1 MNVELY
7 KATMDV
13 VSEAIKILGPA
24 IITAIVGYKVGQ
36 SQLLLKI
43 EELNKNNEFKA
54 REKIFDFHKE
64 RLSKVDESIA
74 SLTEGLGQFAGMT
87 LADMNDEMNFSL
99 FINKYIV
106 LHLNGLPFH
115 LNHIKDEL
123 IKYPDEFN
131 RELVRLDVYIRRS
144 IDIRKPK
151 NTGDAIS
158 IISEL
163 IEIYDFASNCISNL
177 IEKEALKVF
186 KPYICKA

>member
-144 IDIRKPK
+144 IDIRQQFPAR
-151 NTGDAIS
+151 G
-158 IISEL
+158 
-163 IEIYDFASNCISNL
+163 
-177 IEKEALKVF
+177 
-186 KPYICKA
+186 